1 MKFSYRWLST
11 LVDLK
16 DVTAA
21 DVANALNRA
30 GIEVEAVSPLVS
42 ASLITTGLV
51 KQRTMIEG
59 SDHLSKVIVDTG
71 QHGQRVIVCGAAN
84 IREGQKVLVALPG
97 AILPKTTIQEN
108 IIKGVTSQ
116 GMVCALNELGLDS
129 KFLTPT
135 QLEGIE
141 VLEATTKI
149 GNDFILEELGL
160 IDTIIDLKLLAN
172 RPDLWSLEGIAF
184 EVAAL
189 LNRPLIQQAFTDGKT
204 LLKSEFKIDIQTTK
218 TSQFSIRVLQGITQT
233 TSPSWLKRRL
243 IASGIRPIS
252 LLVDVG
258 NYVMLLTG
266 QPLHMYDLKKLPS
279 KSLSLSDQIDRA
291 FVALDQ
297 KSYSLQKGDIVI
309 TSGDQIMCLAGVM
322 GAQHCAVDGNS
333 TDIAIEAAAF
343 DPASIRKTANRLNLI
358 SDASVRFAKGINLS
372 DFERALTLAT
382 SLIMSI
388 TKVKEVY
395 QTVTINKLLPLV
407 KEVIWQPLGINR
419 LLSTH
424 FSDDTIVAALKRFG
438 IVSIKQADGYHASV
452 PRYRQDLTGV
462 ADLAEE
468 VIRLLGFETIEITP
482 MPTMIQ
488 AGGYQEKQEKIH
500 IIKQYL
506 SSQGMDETITYSL
519 VESTLINRFNLLG
532 HQDPLVLKNP
542 LSEERKHIRTD
553 VLGSLI
559 EVVQYN
565 LARQVSE
572 GKIFEISQINHR
584 QGNGLQLGL
593 VLFGE
598 VSKRAA
604 MNKQPYSFYDMKGIL
619 EGLLT
624 LLGIEA
630 SRFQWVVE
638 PSTSPILH
646 PGRSA
651 TIMIQNQRMGV
662 IGQLNPMIQPTFDL
676 GKSPVFVSQI
686 DLKAILELKTSALK
700 LKPIPRFPS
709 VTRDLA
715 FYVSDR
721 LPFSSIVKT
730 VKKAGKKMVD
740 DVLLFDL
747 FQGNQ
752 LPKGQVAMAIRII
765 LLDEQKTLQE
775 EEINQTINAIKSALV
790 SDCQIQLRS

>member
-16 DVTAA
+16 DITAHQVA
-21 DVANALNRA
+21 DALNRA
-30 GIEVEAVSPLVS
+30 GIEVEAIAPLVR
-42 ASLITTGLV
+42 ATQITTGLV

-59 SDHLSKVIVDTG
+59 SDHLSKVLVDTG
-71 QHGQRVIVCGAAN
+71 HHGQRVIVCGAAN

-97 AILPKTTIQEN
+97 AVLPSITIQETV
-108 IIKGVTSQ
+108 IKGVPSQ

-129 KFLTPT
+129 KFLTPA

-141 VLEATTKI
+141 VLDNKTTL
-149 GNDFILEELGL
+149 GNDQILEELGL

-189 LNRPLIQQAFTDGKT
+189 FNRPLLPQAKSDFNKGIKSDFVVDVQTSKT
-204 LLKSEFKIDIQTTK
+204 K
-218 TSQFSIRVLQGITQT
+218 QFSIRLLKGIAHAS
-233 TSPSWLKRRL
+233 SPSWIKQRL
-243 IASGIRPIS
+243 IGSGIRPIS
-252 LLVDVG
+252 FLVDIG

-266 QPLHMYDLKKLPS
+266 QPLHMYDLNKLPS
-279 KSLSLSDQIDRA
+279 KSLTLSDQTERS

-297 KSYSLQKGDIVI
+297 KSYALQKGDIVI

-322 GAQHCAVDGNS
+322 GAQHCAVDERS

-343 DPASIRKTANRLNLI
+343 DPSTIRKTANRLNLI
-358 SDASVRFAKGINLS
+358 SDASLRFAKGINLS
-372 DFERALTLAT
+372 DFERVLNVVTALIA
-382 SLIMSI
+382 SI
-388 TKVKEVY
+388 TSIKEVY
-395 QTVTINKLLPLV
+395 QSVTVNHLPTLI
-407 KEVIWQPLGINR
+407 KDVIWQPDVINR
-419 LLSTH
+419 LLSTQ
-424 FSDDTIVAALKRFG
+424 FSEETMVDALQRFG
-438 IVSIKQADGYHASV
+438 IISTKQKDGMHASI
-452 PRYRQDLTGV
+452 PRHRQDITGV

-468 VIRLLGFETIEITP
+468 VIRLLGFETIEHTP
-482 MPTMIQ
+482 IPVIIQ
-488 AGGYQEKQEKIH
+488 AGGYSEKQEKINL
-500 IIKQYL
+500 IKSFL
-506 SSQGMDETITYSL
+506 SSQGLDETLTYSL
-519 VESTLINRFNLLG
+519 VQSSLLNKFNLLG
-532 HQDPLVLKNP
+532 QQEPLVLKNP
-542 LSEERKHIRTD
+542 LSEERKHVRTD

-572 GKIFEISQINHR
+572 GKIFEISQIAHR
-584 QGNGLQLGL
+584 QGDGLQLAI

-598 VSKRAA
+598 PSTRSAMHKR
-604 MNKQPYSFYDMKGIL
+604 PHTFYDIKGLIDGML
-619 EGLLT
+619 A
-624 LLGIEA
+624 LLG
-630 SRFQWVVE
+630 VE
-638 PSTSPILH
+638 PSRYQWAVDKQVPVTLH

-651 TIMIQNQRMGV
+651 SLTIQNQRIGM
-662 IGQLNPMIQPTFDL
+662 IGQLTPMIQDAFDL
-676 GKSPVFVSQI
+676 GKSPVFVAHI
-686 DLKAILELKTSALK
+686 DLTSLIVLKTSALK

-715 FYVSDR
+715 FYVSDA
-721 LPFSSIVKT
+721 LAFSTIMKT
-730 VKKAGKKMVD
+730 VKKAGKKMVH

-775 EEINQTINAIKSALV
+775 EEINQTISAIKSALV

>member
-97 AILPKTTIQEN
+97 AILPKITIQET

>member
-16 DVTAA
+16 GVTAA

-30 GIEVEAVSPLVS
+30 GIEVEEVKPLVS
-42 ASLITTGLV
+42 ASHITTGLV
-51 KQRTMIEG
+51 QQRTMIEG
-59 SDHLSKVIVDTG
+59 SDHLSKVVVDTG
-71 QHGQRVIVCGAAN
+71 QHGQRVIVCGAKN

-97 AILPKTTIQEN
+97 AILPKITIQET

-141 VLEATTKI
+141 VLEETTKV
-149 GNDFILEELGL
+149 GNDLILEELGL

-184 EVAAL
+184 EVGAL
-189 LNRPLIQQAFTDGKT
+189 LNRSLIQQTLTDAKT
-204 LLKSEFKIDIQTTK
+204 HLKSEFKIDIQTTK
-218 TSQFSIRVLQGITQT
+218 TPQFSIRVLQGITQT
-233 TSPSWLKRRL
+233 ASPSWLKRRL
-243 IASGIRPIS
+243 IASGVRPIS

-279 KSLSLSDQIDRA
+279 RSLTLSDQTERA

-297 KSYSLQKGDIVI
+297 KSYSLQRGDIVI
-309 TSGDQIMCLAGVM
+309 TSGEQIMCLAGVM
-322 GAQHCAVDGNS
+322 GAHHCAVDAKS

-388 TKVKEVY
+388 TKVKDVY

-407 KEVIWQPLGINR
+407 KEVIWQPLEINR

-424 FSDDTIVAALKRFG
+424 FSDDTIVAALTRFG
-438 IVSIKQADGYHASV
+438 IVSTKHPDGYHASI
-452 PRYRQDLTGV
+452 PRHRQDVTGV

-468 VIRLLGFETIEITP
+468 VIRLLGFDTIEITP

-488 AGGYQEKQEKIH
+488 AGGYQEKQEKIR

-506 SSQGMDETITYSL
+506 SSQGIDETITYTL
-519 VESTLINRFNLLG
+519 VESTLVNRFNLLG
-532 HQDPLVLKNP
+532 QQEPLVLKNP
-542 LSEERKHIRTD
+542 LSEERKHVRTD

-565 LARQVSE
+565 LARQVNE
-572 GKIFEISQINHR
+572 GKIFEISQMNHR
-584 QGNGLQLGL
+584 QGHGFQLGL

-598 VSKRAA
+598 PSQRSA
-604 MNKQPYSFYDMKGIL
+604 MNKLPYSFYDMKGIL

-624 LLGIEA
+624 ILGIES

-638 PSTSPILH
+638 PSTPTILH

-651 TIMIQNQRMGV
+651 SLMIQNQRMGV
-662 IGQLNPMIQPTFDL
+662 IGQLTPSIQQSFDL
-676 GKSPVFVSQI
+676 GKSPVFVGQL
-686 DLKAILELKTSALK
+686 DLKSILELKTSAIK

-721 LPFSSIVKT
+721 LPFSTIVKT
-730 VKKAGKKMVD
+730 VRKAGKKMVD

-775 EEINQTINAIKSALV
+775 EEINQTIQAIKSALV